1 MINEYYNYIKCMGE
15 GGGGILLWELEPRV
29 CKHFIETPC
38 I

>member
-1 MINEYYNYIKCMGE
+1 MINEYNNYIKFMGE
-15 GGGGILLWELEPRV
+15 GGGILLWELEPRV